1 MSLRFAVL
9 LLPLCSAALVADN
22 SQADDMSID
31 GVWRG
36 AWYLGMS
43 SGSAELVLRVDSGS
57 PVGSLQ
63 LVNNESFGSAPG
75 VVKSAKY
82 LEGAVTLSA
91 SGEGGQ
97 LLEARLLVDK
107 GKESMKGPA
116 LVAGYKLRIELRK
129 AH

>member
-1 MSLRFAVL
+1 MSV
-9 LLPLCSAALVADN
+9 
-22 SQADDMSID
+22 D

-36 AWYLGMS
+36 VWYLGMS
-43 SGSAELVLRVDSGS
+43 SGSAELVLRLDSGS

-63 LVNNESFGSAPG
+63 LVNNDSFGSGPG

-82 LEGAVTLSA
+82 VEGAVTFSA

-107 GKESMKGPA
+107 AKNSMKGPA
-116 LVAGYKLRIELRK
+116 QLAGYKLRIELRK
-129 AH
+129 AR